1 MYVTAYESVPP
12 IFWIVPLAVL
22 GGLLS
27 LFVFIELFLIS
38 LPGKDTDGNKA
49 SISLKDKMVRVQ
61 EKSLATFGTLAI
73 VVFSAIGLIWWN
85 SHDDYTVELSS
96 GFMKHTTVAEDQL
109 RQWRGDEIG
118 MNLVYSHKTKEGTP
132 VFKDFSNPSKQVYR
146 LCPLIPTDEQKS
158 DPSVWGTR
166 EVKVKI
172 TPRCTNMTTDG
183 ENVPITMPKPT
194 PTSSVSRK

>member
-12 IFWIVPLAVL
+12 IFWIVPLGVL

-38 LPGKDTDGNKA
+38 LPGKDADGNKA

-85 SHDDYTVELSS
+85 SHEDHTVELSS
-96 GFMKHTTVAEDQL
+96 GFMKHATVTEDQL

-146 LCPLIPTDEQKS
+146 LCPPNS
-158 DPSVWGTR
+158 YR
-166 EVKVKI
+166 
-172 TPRCTNMTTDG
+172 
-183 ENVPITMPKPT
+183 
-194 PTSSVSRK
+194 

>member
-38 LPGKDTDGNKA
+38 LPGKDADGNKA

-73 VVFSAIGLIWWN
+73 VVFSAIGLIW
-85 SHDDYTVELSS
+85 
-96 GFMKHTTVAEDQL
+96 
-109 RQWRGDEIG
+109 
-118 MNLVYSHKTKEGTP
+118 
-132 VFKDFSNPSKQVYR
+132 
-146 LCPLIPTDEQKS
+146 
-158 DPSVWGTR
+158 
-166 EVKVKI
+166 
-172 TPRCTNMTTDG
+172 
-183 ENVPITMPKPT
+183 
-194 PTSSVSRK
+194 